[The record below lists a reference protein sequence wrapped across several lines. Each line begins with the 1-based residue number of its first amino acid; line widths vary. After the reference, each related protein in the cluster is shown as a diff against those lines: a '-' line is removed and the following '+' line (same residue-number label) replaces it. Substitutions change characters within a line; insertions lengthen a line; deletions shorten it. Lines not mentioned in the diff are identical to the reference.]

1 MVLKFKDLKRVYVLQ
16 GRQLQVKD
24 FSLSYKSEQI
34 DQFFVAFAEARTKQL
49 TGEMLDCYNNSW
61 LQFFGSVYVDVSAL
75 QTFFG
80 NRSTIRGEKPRPK
93 RIMHIN
99 HLLIC

>member
-1 MVLKFKDLKRVYVLQ
+1 MEIKVKDLKRAYVLQ

-49 TGEMLDCYNNSW
+49 TGEMSDCYNNSW
-61 LQFFGSVYVDVSAL
+61 LQFSEKFALMFQLYRHFSEIAPLYVA
-75 QTFFG
+75 
-80 NRSTIRGEKPRPK
+80 RSPGARE
-93 RIMHIN
+93 
-99 HLLIC
+99 